1 VTAFIVVIVGG
12 MASIEGAVLAAFLL
26 GFIHTFVTTLFDAV
40 VAIMVGVAF
49 MALILIVK
57 PTGLLGR
64 VKA

>member
-1 VTAFIVVIVGG
+1 MGAIVGG

-26 GFIHTFVTTLFDAV
+26 GFIHTFAATRFDSV

-57 PTGLLGR
+57 PTGLMGR